1 LKEKSKKKELK
12 GMVLKGK
19 RERERER
26 GVKEGLVFLQFFFQ
40 KFMVKR

>member
-19 RERERER
+19 KERE
-26 GVKEGLVFLQFFFQ
+26 KEG
-40 KFMVKR
+40 

>member
-19 RERERER
+19 KERERKR
-26 GVKEGLVFLQFFFQ
+26 GEGRTSFFAILLP
-40 KFMVKR
+40 KIHG

>member
-19 RERERER
+19 KRERER
-26 GVKEGLVFLQFFFQ
+26 GVKEGLVSLQFFFQ